1 MGQYI
6 MYIIYQLNYLDNTW
20 TFVVNIVEIVSKLNL
35 NEI

>member
-1 MGQYI
+1 